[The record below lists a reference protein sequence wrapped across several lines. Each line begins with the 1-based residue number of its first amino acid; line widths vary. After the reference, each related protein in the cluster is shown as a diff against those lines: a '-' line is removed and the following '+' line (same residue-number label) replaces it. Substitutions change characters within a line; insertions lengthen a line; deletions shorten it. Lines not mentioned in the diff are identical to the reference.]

1 MTARR
6 IVAKLIAVGSLLGCV
21 ACSPPEAVKDPTW
34 ADVYP
39 ILQGQCLGCHGS
51 SAAKDGGSFR
61 FDFLNA
67 SATCKQEAEDDLAA
81 GFLPPPSFMAARAQ
95 ILADIRPYAEG
106 LRPKMPPEPARLLEE
121 WQTKTLENFIVKLN
135 KLPPADAVPM
145 ALGPLPK
152 DAQAPRISATYVR
165 AGNELTVNY
174 VVADDNADPVIGKL
188 RIGGRLS
195 HAITSTGNGQAVFNL
210 AGVPAPFTLDAR
222 LCDGWAIRTR
232 GAADGLPTVQ

>member
-6 IVAKLIAVGSLLGCV
+6 TVEKFIAVGSLLGWV

-67 SATCKQEAEDDLAA
+67 AATCKQEAEDDLAA
-81 GFLPPPSFMAARAQ
+81 GFLPPPSFMAARKQ
-95 ILADIRPYAEG
+95 ILADIRPYAED
-106 LRPKMPPEPARLLEE
+106 LRPKMPPEPARLLED
-121 WQTKTLENFIVKLN
+121 WQSKTLENFIVKLDR
-135 KLPPADAVPM
+135 LPPAEAATL

-152 DAQAPRISATYVR
+152 DAQAPRIAATYVR
-165 AGNELTVNY
+165 AGTELTVNY

-188 RIGGRLS
+188 RVGGKLS
-195 HAITSTGNGQAVFNL
+195 QPITSAGNGQAVFNL
-210 AGVPAPFTLDAR
+210 TGVAPPFTLDAR

-232 GAADGLPTVQ
+232 GAADGLPMIQ